1 MSTSGQSTF
10 NMVASQIVE
19 KAFHRLGKASEGEAL
34 SARMLSD
41 GMSSLNL
48 LIKGIGAADH
58 LWVRTERTLTL
69 VADTAAYV
77 LTPKPLRVLSVRRR
91 YTSGTDAIDTPMNEM
106 SRQEYFDQPTKT
118 TSPSTPVSWYFDP
131 QTTTGTLYIWP
142 APSTAVVA
150 TGDYDLRLTYLRRMD
165 DMVSS
170 NDDLDMPQEWLQPM
184 IWALA
189 DDLETEYP
197 VNDARLAGKIERKAG
212 EWYRMLK
219 AWDNE
224 TASVFFQPDTR
235 MQGWGW

>member
-1 MSTSGQSTF
+1 MSTSGVSTF
-10 NMVASQIVE
+10 NMVAAEIVE

-34 SARMLSD
+34 SPRMLAD

-58 LWVRTERTLTL
+58 LWIRTEGTATL
-69 VADTAAYV
+69 VADTAAYA
-77 LTPKPLRVLSVRRR
+77 LTPKPLRVTSARRR
-91 YTSGTDAIDTPMNEM
+91 YTSGTSSTDTPMNEL

-118 TSPSTPVSWYFDP
+118 TSPSTPVSWYYDP
-131 QTTTGTLYIWP
+131 QRATGTLYLWP
-142 APSTAVVA
+142 APSTALIAVGG
-150 TGDYDLRLTYLRRMD
+150 TSILYTYLRRMD

-197 VNDARLAGKIERKAG
+197 VNDGRLAAKIERKAAM
-212 EWYRMLK
+212 WYTMLR
-219 AWDNE
+219 AFDNE
-224 TASVFFQPDTR
+224 TASIYLQPEIR
-235 MQGWGW
+235 PW